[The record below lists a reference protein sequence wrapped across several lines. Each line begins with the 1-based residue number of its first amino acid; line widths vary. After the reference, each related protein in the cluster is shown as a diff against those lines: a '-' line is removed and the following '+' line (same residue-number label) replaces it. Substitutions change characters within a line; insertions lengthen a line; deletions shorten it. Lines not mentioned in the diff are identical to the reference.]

1 MKLTGMTQI
10 FVCAVAML
18 LGLPAQAEREVI
30 ELIPTDRSS
39 WGATNV
45 FAPVTGL
52 FMGGPGYWYGDREIE
67 IDTTPS
73 GALLDL
79 FYVRANFQ
87 KRFEQAESPILLRLP
102 SRIEAG
108 PRDSV
113 TIRALLDG
121 YRQEEVHVLVRS
133 REKSVMIDLSPLP
146 NSLEAMT
153 HTYFAGRG
161 SLTFLTKEA
170 LTFRVQKASDGFSV
184 VLTETGKTKSS
195 GETMKGIKSSNIK
208 SLKGQQ
214 LGEDLVVRVTLTERA
229 RGNIEPRST
238 QGYDAVRGL
247 HEFTINLNP
256 SDGGASAV
264 EKALAAL
271 SRIRT
276 SDVTG
281 CALVYDR
288 SLRSQL
294 ERDALSR
301 ALAPSG
307 GFTDRYLRGALKRLG
322 EVSPGGVISLANGS
336 KFRPHLPIELS
347 AAGSQ
352 SFQATGYLAL
362 LRTFVAE
369 LEPEEFRRNTLRGLL
384 APEVANEDFDA
395 IVKIAEGLERQCET
409 NGATAAAGSSSPSS

>member
-1 MKLTGMTQI
+1 
-10 FVCAVAML
+10 ML
-18 LGLPAQAEREVI
+18 LAASAQAEREVI
-30 ELIPTDRSS
+30 ELIPADRSS

-52 FMGGPGYWYGDREIE
+52 FMGGPGYWYGAREIE

-108 PRDSV
+108 PRDSI

-121 YRQEEVHVLVRS
+121 YRQEEIHVKVRS
-133 REKSVMIDLSPLP
+133 RKNSVMIDLSPLP

-153 HTYFAGRG
+153 HTYFSGRG

-195 GETMKGIKSSNIK
+195 AETMKGIKSANIK
-208 SLKGQQ
+208 SLKGRQ
-214 LGEDLVVRVTLTERA
+214 LGEDLVVRVTLTESA
-229 RGNIEPRST
+229 RGSIEPRST

-247 HEFTINLNP
+247 HRFTINLNP
-256 SDGGASAV
+256 SDGGAAAI

-271 SRIRT
+271 DRIQT
-276 SDVTG
+276 GDVTG
-281 CALVYDR
+281 CALAYDR
-288 SLRSQL
+288 SVRNQL

-322 EVSPGGVISLANGS
+322 EVSPDGLISLANGS

-347 AAGSQ
+347 AAGGQ

-369 LEPEEFRRNTLRGLL
+369 LEPPEFRRNTLRGLL
-384 APEVANEDFDA
+384 APEVSNQEFDL
-395 IVKIAEGLERQCET
+395 IVEVAEALESQCGT
-409 NGATAAAGSSSPSS
+409 TKATADAGSSSPSS

>member
-1 MKLTGMTQI
+1 MKLIRTAQL
-10 FVCAVAML
+10 VAFLMAAL
-18 LGLPAQAEREVI
+18 LGLPAHAEREVI

-67 IDTTPS
+67 IDTTPA
-73 GALLDL
+73 GAVLDL

-108 PRDSV
+108 PRDSI

-121 YRQEEVHVLVRS
+121 YRQEEIHVKVRS
-133 REKSVMIDLSPLP
+133 KETSVMIDLSPLP

-153 HTYFAGRG
+153 HTYFSGRG

-195 GETMKGIKSSNIK
+195 GETMKGVKSANIQ

-214 LGEDLVVRVTLTERA
+214 LGEDLVVRVTLTEAA

-238 QGYDAVRGL
+238 QGYDAVRSL
-247 HEFTINLNP
+247 HQFTINLNP
-256 SDGGASAV
+256 ADGGASAV
-264 EKALAAL
+264 DKALGAL
-271 SRIRT
+271 SRMET

-281 CALVYDR
+281 CALAYDSSVR
-288 SLRSQL
+288 NQL

-322 EVSPGGVISLANGS
+322 ELSPDGVITLANGT

-347 AAGSQ
+347 AASTQ

-369 LEPEEFRRNTLRGLL
+369 LEPAEFRRNTLRGLV
-384 APEVANEDFDA
+384 APEVGNEEFDA
-395 IVKIAEGLERQCET
+395 IVEVAEGLERECGA
-409 NGATAAAGSSSPSS
+409 NNATADAGSSSPSS

>member
-1 MKLTGMTQI
+1 MKPIATTRLLLLA
-10 FVCAVAML
+10 FAML
-18 LGLPAQAEREVI
+18 LGMPALAEREVI
-30 ELIPTDRSS
+30 ELIPSDRSS

-52 FMGGPGYWYGDREIE
+52 FMGGPGYWYSAREIE

-73 GALLDL
+73 GAILDL

-108 PRDSV
+108 PRDSI

-121 YRQEEVHVLVRS
+121 YRQEEIHVKVRS
-133 REKSVMIDLSPLP
+133 REKSVMIDLFPLP

-153 HTYFAGRG
+153 HTYFSGRG
-161 SLTFLTKEA
+161 ALTFLTKEA

-184 VLTETGKTKSS
+184 VLTETGKSKSS
-195 GETMKGIKSSNIK
+195 AETMNGIKSANIK

-214 LGEDLVVRVTLTERA
+214 LGEDLVVRVTLTESA

-247 HEFTINLNP
+247 HQFTINLNP
-256 SDGGASAV
+256 TDGGASAV
-264 EKALAAL
+264 EKALTAL
-271 SRIRT
+271 GRIQTR
-276 SDVTG
+276 DVTG
-281 CALVYDR
+281 CALAYDR
-288 SLRSQL
+288 SVRSQL

-307 GFTDRYLRGALKRLG
+307 AFTDRYLRGALKRLG
-322 EVSPGGVISLANGS
+322 EVSPGGVISLSNGA
-336 KFRPHLPIELS
+336 KFRPNMPIELS

-352 SFQATGYLAL
+352 AFQAIGYLVL
-362 LRTFVAE
+362 LRTFVE
-369 LEPEEFRRNTLRGLL
+369 QLEPEEFRRNTLRGLL
-384 APEVANEDFDA
+384 APEVANEEFDA
-395 IVKIAEGLERQCET
+395 IVDVAENLEKQC
-409 NGATAAAGSSSPSS
+409 NANKATADAGSASPTS

>member
-1 MKLTGMTQI
+1 MKLIGTTQL
-10 FVCAVAML
+10 VALAITTL
-18 LGLPAQAEREVI
+18 LALPAQAEREVI
-30 ELIPTDRSS
+30 ELIPSDRSS

-45 FAPVTGL
+45 FAPVTGI
-52 FMGGPGYWYGDREIE
+52 FMGGPGYWYDAREIE

-73 GALLDL
+73 GAVLDL

-108 PRDSV
+108 PRDSI

-121 YRQEEVHVLVRS
+121 YRQEEIHVKVRS
-133 REKSVMIDLSPLP
+133 KEKSVMIDLSPLP

-153 HTYFAGRG
+153 HTYFSGRG

-195 GETMKGIKSSNIK
+195 GETMKGITSANIK
-208 SLKGQQ
+208 SLKAQQ
-214 LGEDLVVRVTLTERA
+214 LGEDLVVRVTLTQSA
-229 RGNIEPRST
+229 QGNVETRST
-238 QGYDAVRGL
+238 QGYDPVRGL
-247 HEFTINLNP
+247 HQFTLTLNP
-256 SDGGASAV
+256 TDGGASAV
-264 EKALAAL
+264 DHALAAL
-271 SRIRT
+271 SRIQT

-281 CALVYDR
+281 CALAYDS
-288 SLRSQL
+288 SLRNQL

-322 EVSPGGVISLANGS
+322 EVSPDGVIALENGS

-347 AAGSQ
+347 AASTQ

-369 LEPEEFRRNTLRGLL
+369 LEPAEFRRNTLRGLV
-384 APEVANEDFDA
+384 APEVASENFDA
-395 IVKIAEGLERQCET
+395 IVGVAENLETQCGA
-409 NGATAAAGSSSPSS
+409 NNATADAGSSSPSS

>member
-1 MKLTGMTQI
+1 MKSIGAIQHLVFAI
-10 FVCAVAML
+10 AML

-30 ELIPTDRSS
+30 ELIPSDRSS

-52 FMGGPGYWYGDREIE
+52 FMGGPGYWYAAREIE

-108 PRDSV
+108 PRDSI

-121 YRQEEVHVLVRS
+121 YRQEEIHVLVRS
-133 REKSVMIDLSPLP
+133 REKSLMIDLSPLP

-170 LTFRVQKASDGFSV
+170 LTFRVQNASDGFSV
-184 VLTETGKTKSS
+184 VLTETGKTKDA
-195 GETMKGIKSSNIK
+195 GDTMQGSKSANIK

-214 LGEDLVVRVTLTERA
+214 LGEDLVVRVTLTDEA
-229 RGNIEPRST
+229 QGNIEPRST

-247 HEFTINLNP
+247 HQFTINLNP

-271 SRIRT
+271 SRIGT
-276 SDVTG
+276 MDVTG
-281 CALVYDR
+281 CALAYDR
-288 SLRSQL
+288 SVRNQL

-307 GFTDRYLRGALKRLG
+307 AFTDRYLRGALKRLG
-322 EVSPGGVISLANGS
+322 EVSPEGLISLANGS
-336 KFRPHLPIELS
+336 KFRPHIPIELS
-347 AAGSQ
+347 AAGTQ

-369 LEPEEFRRNTLRGLL
+369 LEPAEFRRNTLRGLL

-395 IVKIAEGLERQCET
+395 IVEVAERLETEC
-409 NGATAAAGSSSPSS
+409 GADRSTADAGGASPSS